1 MPIQAGSRSI
11 SSRLHREPQH
21 YRQKRRSS
29 QVGLALGLIVA
40 ASALLSDQ
48 AAATPIVYP
57 TRLAN
62 SVLLARNYPA
72 VGTAQNLSA
81 SADSSSWLY
90 QGIVQLSYAGVIIWV
105 IALLQNSGK

>member
-1 MPIQAGSRSI
+1 MATQAGSRSI
-11 SSRLHREPQH
+11 SSRLPREPQN

-29 QVGLALGLIVA
+29 QVGLALGLIVS

-48 AAATPIVYP
+48 AAATPGYTVSAP
-57 TRLAN
+57 A
-62 SVLLARNYPA
+62 LLARNYSA
-72 VGTAQNLSA
+72 VGTAQTFSV

>member
-1 MPIQAGSRSI
+1 MATQAGSRSI
-11 SSRLHREPQH
+11 SSRLPREPQH

-29 QVGLALGLIVA
+29 QVGLVLGLIVA

-48 AAATPIVYP
+48 AVATPVSP
-57 TRLAN
+57 AVLAN
-62 SVLLARNYPA
+62 PAGLAKNYPA
-72 VGTAQNLSA
+72 VGTAQTLSG